1 MIITEDS
8 NSGYQFFSELAK
20 AQKITCISADGKSN
34 IIQKLRA
41 QSAICFATTGEK
53 SNIRVTMTLT
63 RKGWSGTIYYPQT
76 GA

>member
-1 MIITEDS
+1 MYCLLLQYILSRNRMGHGPNEKGMIMMACARS
-8 NSGYQFFSELAK
+8 LV
-20 AQKITCISADGKSN
+20 
-34 IIQKLRA
+34 RA
-41 QSAICFATTGEK
+41 QSAIYFATIGEK